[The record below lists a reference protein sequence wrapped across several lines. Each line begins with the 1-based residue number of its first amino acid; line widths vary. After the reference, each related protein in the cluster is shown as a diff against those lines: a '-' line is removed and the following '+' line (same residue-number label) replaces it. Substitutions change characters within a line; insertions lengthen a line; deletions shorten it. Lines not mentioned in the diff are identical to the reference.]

1 MHTIADTALR
11 SVVGVIVLAAM
22 FGAIW
27 LARDSGARAGAA
39 TTDGDAQRS
48 MLQSART
55 DRSPVTRTSITR
67 EQLRALQASRQTNF
81 QSTDSRRSHQE

>member
-27 LARDSGARAGAA
+27 LARDSGARADVAA
-39 TTDGDAQRS
+39 TDATAQRS

-55 DRSPVTRTSITR
+55 HRSPVTRTSITR
-67 EQLRALQASRQTNF
+67 EELQALQASR
-81 QSTDSRRSHQE
+81 

>member
-11 SVVGVIVLAAM
+11 SVVGVIVVAAM

-27 LARDSGARAGAA
+27 LARDSGARAEVAA
-39 TTDGDAQRS
+39 TDADAPPP

-55 DRSPVTRTSITR
+55 HRSPVTRTSITR
-67 EQLRALQASRQTNF
+67 EELQAPQASR
-81 QSTDSRRSHQE
+81 